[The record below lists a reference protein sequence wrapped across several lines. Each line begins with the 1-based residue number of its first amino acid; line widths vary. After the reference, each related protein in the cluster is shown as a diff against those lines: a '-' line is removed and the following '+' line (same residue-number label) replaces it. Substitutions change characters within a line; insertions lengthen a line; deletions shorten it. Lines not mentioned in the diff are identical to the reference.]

1 MFLITGAG
9 RSGTAYITRV
19 LKRCGL
25 RVEHERPG
33 RDGCVSGFYC
43 FEAKSYPGKHVAPRP
58 QFDVIL
64 HQVRDPLK
72 TIASVRTGNSR
83 GWAQQFVDVE
93 HSASPLRWACYYWK
107 TWNMEAER
115 QALWTYRIE
124 ALSDVWIDLQRVL
137 CFDAIYDYATS
148 YIPLTVN
155 TRAHE
160 AITWQDVERA
170 APEIY
175 GDIRAMADRYGYEV

>member
-1 MFLITGAG
+1 MILITGSG
-9 RSGTAYITRV
+9 RSGTKYIARV
-19 LKRCGL
+19 LRRCGL
-25 RVEHERPG
+25 DVGHEQIG
-33 RDGCVSGFYC
+33 KDGIVSGFYC
-43 FEAKSYPGKHVAPRP
+43 FDADRYPGKGHKVPRP
-58 QFDVIL
+58 KFDVIL
-64 HQVRDPLK
+64 HQVRHPLK
-72 TIASVRTGNSR
+72 VIASVTTGNSR
-83 GWAQQFVDVE
+83 GWASQFVDVE
-93 HSASPLRWACYYWK
+93 KDASPLRWACYYWL
-107 TWNMEAER
+107 TWNLEAER

-175 GDIRAMADRYGYEV
+175 GDIRAIADRYGYN